1 MKVLLVDDH
10 TLFREGLRLLLE
22 RFEESFEML
31 DAGDCAT
38 AFDLIGQHPDLG
50 LVLLDLGLPDMAGL
64 DALSLMRERYPGV
77 PVVVLSAVEDRP
89 SVLEAIN
96 RGAMGFI
103 PKSSDGALLINAL
116 RLVLANGVYVPPSV
130 LTHPLNAGDTAPAD
144 SVQRKSASLRE
155 MGLTARQIE
164 VLGLMVQGL
173 PNKLIAGSLNL
184 SEPTIKTHVAA
195 CLRALNVSNRT
206 QAVLAVG
213 RLGHTFKTHAGG

>member
-10 TLFREGLRLLLE
+10 TLFREGLRLMLE
-22 RFEESFEML
+22 RFEESFDIL
-31 DAGDCAT
+31 DAGDCAA
-38 AFDLIGQHPDLG
+38 AFDLISRHPDLG

-77 PVVVLSAVEDRP
+77 PVVVLSAAEDRP
-89 SVLEAIN
+89 SVLDAIN

-103 PKSSDGALLINAL
+103 PKSSDGTLLISAL
-116 RLVLANGVYVPPSV
+116 RLVLAKGVYVPPSV
-130 LTHPLNAGDTAPAD
+130 LTNPLNAGDMAPNAA
-144 SVQRKSASLRE
+144 VQRKSESLRE
-155 MGLTARQIE
+155 LGLTGRQIE

-173 PNKLIAGSLNL
+173 PNKLIARSMSL

-213 RLGHTFKTHAGG
+213 RLGYTFK

>member
-22 RFEESFEML
+22 RFEESFEIL
-31 DAGDCAT
+31 EAGDCAA
-38 AFDLIGQHPDLG
+38 AFDAISRHPDLG
-50 LVLLDLGLPDMAGL
+50 LVLLDLELPDMAGL

-77 PVVVLSAVEDRP
+77 PVVVLSAAEDRP
-89 SVLEAIN
+89 SVLDAIN

-116 RLVLANGVYVPPSV
+116 RLVLAKGVYVPPSV
-130 LTHPLNAGDTAPAD
+130 LIHPFSAGDMVPKAAVRHKTE
-144 SVQRKSASLRE
+144 SLRE
-155 MGLTARQIE
+155 LGLSGRQIE

-173 PNKLIAGSLNL
+173 PNKLIARNMRL
-184 SEPTIKTHVAA
+184 SEPTIKSHVAA

-213 RLGHTFKTHAGG
+213 RLGYAFK